1 MSDAAATSQARLTRR
16 SQGFLVALAVALAA
30 AVFVREPGMWSAG
43 LLTAACVPLL
53 AVMIWDWIAMT
64 RPGANLA
71 NGVLNDTVRLVAMA
85 GFVAVL
91 TRLSLL
97 HMP

>member
-1 MSDAAATSQARLTRR
+1 MQPPTSRTRLSRR
-16 SQGFLVALAVALAA
+16 SQGFLAALAIALAA
-30 AVFVREPGMWSAG
+30 AVLVREPGVWSAS
-43 LLTAACVPLL
+43 LLVAACVPLL

-71 NGVLNDTVRLVAMA
+71 NGVVNDTVRLVAMA

-91 TRLSLL
+91 IRLSLFQ
-97 HMP
+97 MP